1 MRHSE
6 GAVVLEEKALES
18 AATLSSVDSDIGSK
32 ANRQDV
38 AFNASRGTRSAC
50 ICAISVG
57 AALAVACIISGVCVI
72 HSNPDSLAASLKMS
86 AFQQE
91 ALSLFINL
99 LLALC
104 TGSMMFVHSVSLR
117 WALYREGRLEYNT
130 NIRIFTSS
138 KRHGPNA
145 WYANAVSLICLILSY
160 GASSLLF
167 LANALDGVDEE
178 AADAY
183 TGFVTDN
190 TEQAISGISLI
201 ALGAGLSGQAGIAI
215 WCVLR
220 SGKDVPTWSS
230 NPLNNTLAAIHG
242 HYIQRRP
249 GRCMLSVHQQLG
261 LDSSSKAYPL
271 RKQGNISQTHHSIRY
286 IILLLWTLA
295 IFAAGWTVSIVIAL
309 HKIEAADYQTWE
321 FALCWTPLPPS
332 NRHGNNLAL
341 SMNPAYNGSNRI
353 VSFGYV
359 TQTILG
365 LLFVS
370 LLQAAQTIAL
380 HSAEL
385 IVNLCRDE
393 SVWRA
398 SELKQRRMVNGTQ
411 RDTNPFKAALVSWES
426 IVLFLAKAVM
436 HWIIAR
442 SMIPSISSDMDAAD
456 NFLGIH
462 RIKNPNGISLNFEM
476 IYSRLFI
483 YTIMALALAA
493 FVTYLA
499 LRQPQGPQPAAMG
512 HLQTL
517 ADLIDDWT
525 MDHKGRMW
533 WGDKTHSH
541 ALSRGAQSV
550 RHAGTSRNRDGLGP
564 IHLDAIYL

>member
-1 MRHSE
+1 MGKSKC
-6 GAVVLEEKALES
+6 AVVVEEKALVS
-18 AATLSSVDSDIGSK
+18 TSSFSSIDSEISFTT
-32 ANRQDV
+32 NQRDV
-38 AFNASRGTRSAC
+38 AFNVSRGTKVAC
-50 ICAISVG
+50 ICAIATG
-57 AALAVACIISGVCVI
+57 AAVAVACIVSGVCVI
-72 HSNPDSLAASLKMS
+72 QSNPDSLAASLTMT

-91 ALSLFINL
+91 ALSLFVNL
-99 LLALC
+99 LLAFC

-117 WALYREGRLEYNT
+117 WALYREGRLQYNT

-190 TEQAISGISLI
+190 TEQAISGMSLI
-201 ALGAGLSGQAGIAI
+201 ALGVGLAGQATIAI
-215 WCVLR
+215 WCLLR

-242 HYIQRRP
+242 NYIQRRP
-249 GRCMLSVHQQLG
+249 DRCMVSVHQQLG
-261 LDSSSKAYPL
+261 LDPSMNAYPL
-271 RKQGNISQTHHSIRY
+271 RRQGNISQTHYSIRY

-295 IFAAGWTVSIVIAL
+295 VFAAGWTASIAIAL
-309 HKIEAADYQTWE
+309 RKIETSDSQTWE
-321 FALCWTPLPPS
+321 FALYWTPLPPS

-341 SMNPAYNGSNRI
+341 SMNPAYNGSNGI
-353 VSFGYV
+353 ISFGYV
-359 TQTILG
+359 AQAILG
-365 LLFVS
+365 LLFVCM
-370 LLQAAQTIAL
+370 LQAAQTIAL

-398 SELKQRRMVNGTQ
+398 SALKQRRMLNGTE

-426 IVLFLAKAVM
+426 VVLFLAKAVM

-442 SMIPSISSDMDAAD
+442 SMIPSISSDMNATD
-456 NFLGIH
+456 NFMGLH
-462 RIKNPNGISLNFEM
+462 KIKNPNGISLNFEM
-476 IYSRLFI
+476 IYPRLFI

-499 LRQPQGPQPAAMG
+499 LRRPHGPQPAAMG

-517 ADLIDDWT
+517 ADLIDDWRT
-525 MDHKGRMW
+525 DHKGRMW
-533 WGDKTHSH
+533 WGDKTKVDAMSH
-541 ALSRGAQSV
+541 GALVV
-550 RHAGTSRNRDGLGP
+550 RHAGTSRSRDDLGP
-564 IHLDAIYL
+564 ICPDSIYL